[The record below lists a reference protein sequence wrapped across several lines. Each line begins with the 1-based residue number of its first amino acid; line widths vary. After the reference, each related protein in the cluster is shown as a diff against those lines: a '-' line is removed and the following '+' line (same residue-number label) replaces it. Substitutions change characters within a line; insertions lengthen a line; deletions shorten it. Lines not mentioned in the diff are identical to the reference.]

1 MIGNQTGSYPGI
13 MIDAEQ
19 GALLHAPADGFVY
32 QLQDQDGIATNRMM
46 LVHKNGYI
54 TIFTS
59 ILEATVKQDEIVRRW
74 QIIGRI
80 GGQPG
85 TQGAWWFSYAPAVQM
100 RVYKVTETIDP
111 LSVLDL
117 SILKTKDVLPKT
129 YQGKYDVDMKL
140 RNINIDFSSVV
151 YMDGATARDRRLQFL
166 QKVGAAPYNN
176 IELWETAAEG
186 TNVDVDLG
194 ICIGYAETSLGRH
207 FASSNNIGNVGNN
220 DRGDR
225 VDKDSPIAG
234 ARAIYYTLNNQ
245 YLGGYH
251 TLYELSGYGNKD
263 GAIYASSEYNR
274 QKNISKCLSSIKGY
288 IVPEDFPFRTLDQN

>member
-1 MIGNQTGSYPGI
+1 
-13 MIDAEQ
+13 
-19 GALLHAPADGFVY
+19 
-32 QLQDQDGIATNRMM
+32 
-46 LVHKNGYI
+46 
-54 TIFTS
+54 
-59 ILEATVKQDEIVRRW
+59 
-74 QIIGRI
+74 
-80 GGQPG
+80 
-85 TQGAWWFSYAPAVQM
+85 
-100 RVYKVTETIDP
+100 
-111 LSVLDL
+111 
-117 SILKTKDVLPKT
+117 
-129 YQGKYDVDMKL
+129 
-140 RNINIDFSSVV
+140 
-151 YMDGATARDRRLQFL
+151 MDGATARDRRLQFL